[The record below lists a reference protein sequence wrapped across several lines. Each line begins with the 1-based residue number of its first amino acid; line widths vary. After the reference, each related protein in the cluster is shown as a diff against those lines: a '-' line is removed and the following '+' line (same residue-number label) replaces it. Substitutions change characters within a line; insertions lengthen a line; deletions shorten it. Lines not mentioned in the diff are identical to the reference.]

1 MYTVEPAEIVQAAI
15 VSKLIV
21 QAAIVSK
28 PIAPMGGKATVRPVT
43 GEMSMAAAR
52 PTSVVTPTSGMAHSA
67 KVTTAK
73 MTTAKV
79 TTAKVTTAKV
89 ATASMPSA
97 SMPSA
102 SMS

>member
-21 QAAIVSK
+21 QAAIVRK
-28 PIAPMGGKATVRPVT
+28 PIAPMGGKVTVRPVT

-52 PTSVVTPTSGMAHSA
+52 PTFVVTPTSDMAHSA
-67 KVTTAK
+67 EV
-73 MTTAKV
+73 TTAKV

-89 ATASMPSA
+89 TTASMPSA
-97 SMPSA
+97 SMS
-102 SMS
+102 